1 MGAAESWEVKWR
13 GLTRCG
19 GLKNVWSGGCGLE
32 KGEGRV
38 WGHQDTRDV
47 GAER

>member
-1 MGAAESWEVKWR
+1 MGEAESWEVKWR

-19 GLKNVWSGGCGLE
+19 GLK
-32 KGEGRV
+32 V
-38 WGHQDTRDV
+38 WGHQDTHDV